1 MPQSAT
7 SDAAT
12 SSCVESGFRT
22 AGLQRAGQISRFGGD
37 MGTGDQLDAGKWL
50 FGLKSLADE
59 PKYRHFAVRP
69 FDTLLA
75 LRSQIDVFYIVV
87 H

>member
-1 MPQSAT
+1 
-7 SDAAT
+7 
-12 SSCVESGFRT
+12 
-22 AGLQRAGQISRFGGD
+22 

-75 LRSQIDVFYIVV
+75 LRSQVDVFDIVV